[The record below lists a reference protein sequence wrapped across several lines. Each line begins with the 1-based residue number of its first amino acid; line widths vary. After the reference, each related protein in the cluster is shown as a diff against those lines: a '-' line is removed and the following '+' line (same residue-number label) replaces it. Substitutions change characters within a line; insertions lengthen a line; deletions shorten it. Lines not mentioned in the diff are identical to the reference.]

1 MIKNLA
7 KEYQA
12 TLKAFLSGGGETALG
27 KAYMLGRQALEQGIG
42 VLDITTVHHQSLIT
56 LLDRPNAT
64 ASNIDIIKQA
74 SKLLAECLSPF
85 EMAQRGFR
93 DSIAALNSMNNML
106 EDQVAKRTQ
115 ALREKEELYRTLIE
129 ISPDAITM
137 TDLHGNVVVCNK
149 QSAHLHGYTSSD
161 ELVGAFLGNFVAPE
175 DLPHIN
181 EVAETVIQ
189 EGVIGDLEYTMIQKN
204 GERIPVEVRMTLIRD
219 AEGKPSGFI
228 GINRNII
235 ERKNIQRKLE
245 LHAQKQS
252 ILTDFGQHAL
262 SEMDINV
269 LMHETVTL
277 VSQTLN
283 VEFSGLWELSP
294 QKDSLTLRDGV
305 GWKEETVGSTTFSLD
320 DTSQA
325 RFMLLKTEP
334 IIIDNLP
341 DEKRFVPSLFLL
353 EHNIIACIT
362 VIIHGKTQPY
372 GTLSACTI
380 HPKQFTQEDANFL
393 QSIANILAMAI
404 DNRRLLETESK
415 ARQRAEENTER
426 TVRSLAIVSHELRTP
441 LTSIKGFASTLLA
454 DDVVWE
460 AEQQRDFIQTIN
472 EEANKLNDF
481 IEQIL
486 DLSKMNAGL
495 FKFSVTR
502 QTVQH
507 LIPVNM
513 RQLQGLTPQHHLAF
527 SIPEALPDIVADAQR
542 VEQVLANLVENATK
556 YVPVGTTIT
565 ISAQPVESFIEFS
578 VADEGPGIPS
588 EERERVFQPFYRIG
602 SKTSNKAKGAGLGL
616 AICSRLIEGQGGRI
630 WVDEHPG
637 PGTVI
642 KFTLPV
648 ASNA

>member
-12 TLKAFLSGGGETALG
+12 TLKAFLSGGGETALRNS
-27 KAYMLGRQALEQGIG
+27 YVLGRQALEQGIG

-64 ASNIDIIKQA
+64 TSNIDIIKQA

-93 DSIAALNSMNNML
+93 DSIAALNFMNNML

-149 QSAHLHGYTSSD
+149 QSAQLHGYTSSD
-161 ELVGAFLGNFVAPE
+161 ELVGGHLGNFVAPE
-175 DLPHIN
+175 DLPHIT
-181 EVAETVIQ
+181 EVAQKVIQ
-189 EGVIGDLEYTMIQKN
+189 EGIIGDLEYTMTTRN

-245 LHAQKQS
+245 LHAQRQS
-252 ILTDFGQHAL
+252 VLTDFGQRAL
-262 SEMDINV
+262 SGMDINI
-269 LMHETVTL
+269 LMHDTVTL

-294 QKDSLTLRDGV
+294 QKDTLTLRDGV

-353 EHNIIACIT
+353 EHNIIAFLT

-372 GTLSACTI
+372 GTLTACTV
-380 HPKQFTQEDANFL
+380 HPKQFTEEDANFL

-472 EEANKLNDF
+472 EEANKLNEF

-513 RQLQGLTPQHHLAF
+513 RQLQGLTPQHHLVF
-527 SIPEALPDIVADAQR
+527 SIPDALPDIVADAQR

-556 YVPVGTTIT
+556 YVPIGTTIT
-565 ISAQPVESFIEFS
+565 ISAQPAESFIEFS

-642 KFTLPV
+642 KFTLPI

>member
-12 TLKAFLSGGGETALG
+12 TLKAFLSGGGETALRNG
-27 KAYMLGRQALEQGIG
+27 YLLGRQALEQGIG

-64 ASNIDIIKQA
+64 TSNIDIVKHA

-85 EMAQRGFR
+85 EMAQRGFK

-106 EDQVAKRTQ
+106 EDLVAQRTQ

-137 TDLHGNVVVCNK
+137 TDLHGNVMVCNK
-149 QSAHLHGYTSSD
+149 QSAHLHGYNSSD
-161 ELVGAFLGNFVAPE
+161 ELLGTHLGNFVAPE
-175 DLPHIN
+175 DLPHII
-181 EVAETVIQ
+181 ETSQKILQ
-189 EGVIGDLEYTMIQKN
+189 ESMIGDLEYTMIQKN
-204 GERIPVEVRMTLIRD
+204 GERIPVEVRITLIRD
-219 AEGKPSGFI
+219 ADGKPSGFI
-228 GINRNII
+228 GINRNIS

-245 LHAQKQS
+245 LHAQRQS
-252 ILTDFGQHAL
+252 VLTDFGQRAL
-262 SEMDINV
+262 SGMDINI
-269 LMHETVTL
+269 LMHDTITL
-277 VSQTLN
+277 VSQTLD
-283 VEFSGLWELSP
+283 VELCGLWELSP
-294 QKDSLTLRDGV
+294 QKDSLILRDGI
-305 GWKEETVGSTTFSLD
+305 GWKEGTIGSSIFRLD
-320 DTSQA
+320 DTSEA
-325 RFMLLKTEP
+325 GFMLLKTEP
-334 IIIDNLP
+334 LIINNLP
-341 DEKRFVPSLFLL
+341 EEKRFVPSPFLQ
-353 EHNIIACIT
+353 EHNIIACLT
-362 VIIHGKTQPY
+362 VIIHGKSQPY
-372 GTLSACTI
+372 GTLTACTVQ
-380 HPKQFTQEDANFL
+380 HKQFTQEDVNFL
-393 QSIANILAMAI
+393 QSIANILALAI
-404 DNRRLLETESK
+404 DNRRMLDAESK

-502 QTVQH
+502 QAVQH

-527 SIPEALPDIVADAQR
+527 SIPDTLPDIVADAQR
-542 VEQVLANLVENATK
+542 VEQVLANLVENAAK
-556 YVPVGTTIT
+556 YVPIGTTIT
-565 ISAQPVESFIEFS
+565 ISAQPADSFIEFS

-602 SKTSNKAKGAGLGL
+602 SKTSNKTKGAGLGL

-630 WVDEHPG
+630 WIDEHPG

-642 KFTLPV
+642 KFTLPIAV
-648 ASNA
+648 NA